1 VKMQM
6 ARLLPYPKNE
16 HEWSLTNVLS
26 YTFDN
31 QKGLWSYSATVNVFV
46 GMIFIEAIATLIA
59 AFIQSVS
66 TEHQ

>member
-1 VKMQM
+1 M

-46 GMIFIEAIATLIA
+46 GIIFIEAIATLIV
-59 AFIQSVS
+59 AFIQ
-66 TEHQ
+66 